1 MHGLQDIV
9 FELRYRSTQ
18 HDTTVSFLACQ
29 KHYLEVYTFTGIYFK
44 FAPADGPCRRTQI
57 QRNPVELFLACAP
70 NDRKDCRLPVSG
82 EYTILII
89 GYIFGFYMA
98 WNIGAND
105 VANSMA
111 SAVGAKAITIR
122 QAIFIAA
129 ILNVLGA
136 TFIGSH
142 VTNTIRKGIVS
153 TQVLGDPQLAL
164 IGALSALLAAAL
176 WISFATWKS
185 LPVSTTHSI
194 VGAMIGFGIM
204 AGGFDVINWL
214 KLGAVVMS
222 WIISP
227 VFSMVIA
234 FVLFKSIVRL
244 ILSKNDAKTAA
255 FRWSPVFIGIACFV
269 VVLSFLFKTPLGKKL
284 AIGTPMAL
292 IIALVMACLLGMAG
306 KMLIKYFVMGRK
318 NNGVEEIF
326 RRIQIGTSCYV
337 ALAQGANDVANAIGP
352 LAVIYFLVHTG
363 AVGAKVPVPI
373 FLLLFGGVGIA
384 CGIWMAGYRVMTT
397 IGTKI
402 TTLTNT
408 RGFCVD
414 FSAATTVLLASKMGL
429 PVSTTHAAVGGVMGV
444 GLARGME
451 AVNFRIVLQ
460 IVLYWVLTVPAA
472 AITSML
478 IFWMIRLFY

>member
-1 MHGLQDIV
+1 M
-9 FELRYRSTQ
+9 
-18 HDTTVSFLACQ
+18 
-29 KHYLEVYTFTGIYFK
+29 
-44 FAPADGPCRRTQI
+44 
-57 QRNPVELFLACAP
+57 
-70 NDRKDCRLPVSG
+70 SG
-82 EYTILII
+82 EYIILIV

-122 QAIFIAA
+122 QAVFIAA

-136 TFIGSH
+136 VFIGSH

-153 TQVLGDPQLAL
+153 TDVLTDPHLAL
-164 IGALSALLAAAL
+164 IGALAALLSAAL
-176 WISFATWKS
+176 WVSFATWKS

-204 AGGFDVINWL
+204 AGGFHVINWG

-222 WIISP
+222 WVISP
-227 VFSMVIA
+227 VFSLIIAYVI
-234 FVLFKSIVRL
+234 FKIIIRF
-244 ILSKNDAKTAA
+244 ILSRRDAFAA
-255 FRWSPVFIGIACFV
+255 AMVLSPLFIGSACFV

-284 AIGTPMAL
+284 SVGTTPAL
-292 IIALVMACLLGMAG
+292 LIAVILAAVLGVLGKSLL
-306 KMLIKYFVMGRK
+306 KRFVEKKIEK
-318 NNGVEEIF
+318 NAEEIF

-352 LAVIYFLVHTG
+352 LAVIYFLVKTG
-363 AVGAKVPVPI
+363 SVGDKVPVPV
-373 FLLLFGGVGIA
+373 FLLLFGGIGIA
-384 CGIWMAGYRVMTT
+384 CGIWMAGYRVMST

-414 FSAATTVLLASKMGL
+414 FAAATTVLVASKLGL

-451 AVNFRIVLQ
+451 AVNFGVVLQ
-460 IVLYWVLTVPAA
+460 IMLYWVLTVPAA
-472 AITSML
+472 AITSMFLFWVIGL
-478 IFWMIRLFY
+478 IL